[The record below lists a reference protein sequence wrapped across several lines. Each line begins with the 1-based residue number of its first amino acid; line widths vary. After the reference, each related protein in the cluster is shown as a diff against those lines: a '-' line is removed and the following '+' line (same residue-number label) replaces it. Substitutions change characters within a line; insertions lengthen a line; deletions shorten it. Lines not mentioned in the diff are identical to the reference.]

1 MDTDHIHIL
10 DIAPYRDTWL
20 TVVGSMRCRQ
30 LRRAMHKLRSILHR
44 MQNPDAETEEDGYW
58 EGKGFG

>member
-1 MDTDHIHIL
+1 VDTDHILIL
-10 DIAPYRDTWL
+10 DVALYRDTWL

-30 LRRAMHKLRSILHR
+30 LGRAMHKLRSILHR